1 MIEKNIFQTFI
12 NNKLP
17 DEVVGLIQLMANKN
31 PEYQY
36 YFYSDEDILD
46 FIQTHYSSEIF
57 EAYRRLQIGAAKA
70 DFWRYLILYKYGG
83 IYLDI
88 DSHISIDINSFLNFD
103 DKAIITREGTHGS
116 FVQWCLMMCKGHP
129 ILKNTIENVTKKI
142 YENTEKRL
150 NYITGP
156 PVMSEVIEKMYSH
169 LGFNLLYDT
178 NDNLINAKLDKNLD
192 DYARFIGVDFN
203 NSGFI
208 FKHQYYYMLYKNKQP
223 WTEEQ
228 KIKPVILKI

>member
-17 DEVVGLIQLMANKN
+17 EEVIYLIKLMLDIN

-36 YFYSDEDILD
+36 HFYTDEDILD
-46 FIQTHYSSEIF
+46 FIKTYYNNEIF
-57 EAYRRLQIGAAKA
+57 EAYCKLQIGAAKA
-70 DFWRYLILYKYGG
+70 DFWRYLVLYKYGG

-88 DSHISIDINSFLNFD
+88 DSHININIDSFLTTE

-116 FVQWCLMMCKGHP
+116 FVQWCLMITKEHP
-129 ILKNTIENVTKKI
+129 ILKNTIENVIKKI
-142 YENTEKRL
+142 QDNTEKRL

-156 PVMSEVIEKMYSH
+156 PVMSEAIEKMYSY

-178 NDNLINAKLDKNLD
+178 NDDMINSKLDQNSQ
-192 DYARFIGVDFN
+192 DYARFIGMDFN
-203 NSGFI
+203 NPGFI
-208 FKHQYYYMLYKNKQP
+208 FKHQYYYLLYKNKKP
-223 WTEEQ
+223 WMEEQ
-228 KIKPVILKI
+228 TIKSVIL